1 MDGGTFLQ
9 NQWYVAATS
18 AEINRTPF
26 ARRICGQP
34 MAMFR
39 RQDGSVAVLAD
50 RCAHRLVPL
59 SKGELVGDEIQCG
72 YHGFRF
78 DGSGACTLITTKD
91 AVPRGFGVRA
101 YATVERHAL
110 IFVWLGDVA
119 AADPALIPDFSLNQA
134 PGWTMVPGYTYVKGH
149 HQLLMDNV
157 LDLTHVV
164 FTHKTTLAG
173 GGVTDNPLEVTVTGD
188 RVHAQRVMRNV
199 DTAPIFK
206 AAKGLSGKIDRW
218 QILDF
223 IPPIYMVANLGAL
236 PAGGNE
242 ELGKVPTHLIY
253 NSFTPET
260 ERSTHYF
267 WQVVRCWSLDDQK
280 VSDMY
285 REMIVLA
292 FDEDA
297 RIIEAQ
303 QERIDDDPAGGV
315 LASFSGDRAGQEA
328 RRIIAR
334 MLAEEAQARG
344 MKPRRERA
352 G

>member
-1 MDGGTFLQ
+1 MEILR
-9 NQWYVAATS
+9 NQWYVAATA
-18 AEINRTPF
+18 AEVGRTPF

-34 MAMFR
+34 MVMFR
-39 RQDGSVAVLAD
+39 RQDGSVAVLDD
-50 RCAHRLVPL
+50 RCAHRKVPL
-59 SKGELVGDEIQCG
+59 SQGEVIGDEIQCG

-78 DGSGACTLITTKD
+78 DGSGACTLISTKAD
-91 AVPRGFGVRA
+91 TIPRGLGGRA
-101 YATVERHAL
+101 HAAIERPTL
-110 IFVWLGDVA
+110 IFVWLGDAA
-119 AADPALIPDFSLNQA
+119 AADLSLVPDFSLNEA
-134 PGWTMVPGYTYVKGH
+134 PGWAVVHGYTYVKGH

-157 LDLTHVV
+157 LDLTHVM

-173 GGVTDNPLEVTVTGD
+173 GGVTDNPLEVTVAGD
-188 RVHAQRVMRNV
+188 RVHARRLMRNV

-206 AAKGLSGKIDRW
+206 AAKGLAGKIDRW

-223 IPPIYMVANLGAL
+223 VPPIYMVANLGAM
-236 PAGGNE
+236 PPGQAK
-242 ELGKVPTHLIY
+242 ELGKEPTHIIY

-267 WQVVRCWSLDDQK
+267 WQVVRDWSVDDRK

-285 REMIVLA
+285 RDMIVLA

-297 RIIEAQ
+297 RIVEGQ
-303 QERIDDDPAGGV
+303 QQRIDDDPAGAP

-328 RRIIAR
+328 RRIVAR
-334 MLAEEAQARG
+334 KLADEARATA
-344 MKPRRERA
+344 PRRERA